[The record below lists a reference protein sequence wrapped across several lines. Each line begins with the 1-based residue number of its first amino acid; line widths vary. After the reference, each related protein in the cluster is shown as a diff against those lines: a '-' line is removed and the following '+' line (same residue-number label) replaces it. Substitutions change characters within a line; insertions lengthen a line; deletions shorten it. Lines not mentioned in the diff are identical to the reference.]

1 MAILSKIDN
10 WVENIKTAF
19 KKHPYLILIVLVVF
33 FGGSGLISDAWARH
47 MQFNGIVEGVT
58 YDFRKAPT
66 VRIGGKDY
74 YLNFGSLTK
83 NIEVGDKLIKKR
95 GEIRILLIKFNSKD
109 TIDSTKPYPEE
120 K

>member
-1 MAILSKIDN
+1 MAILNKIDN
-10 WVENIKTAF
+10 WVERIKTMF
-19 KKHPYLILIVLVVF
+19 KTYPYLILIALAVF
-33 FGGSGLISDAWARH
+33 IGGSIFISDAWARH
-47 MQFNGIVEGVT
+47 MQFNGIIEGVT

-74 YLNFGSLTK
+74 YLNFGSSPK

-109 TIDSTKPYPEE
+109 TVDSTKPYPE
-120 K
+120 KK